1 MIDKILKILANY
13 TTPKDYKLFHDTID
27 ELCSKGIGKGCYQD
41 YGILTD
47 VLSILTECETYMK
60 NTCETD

>member
-1 MIDKILKILANY
+1 MMDKIQKILANY
-13 TTPKDYKLFHDTID
+13 TTSRDCKLFHDTIE
-27 ELCSKGIGKGCYQD
+27 ELCSNGIAKGCYQD
-41 YGILTD
+41 YGVLTD